1 MFEKSIDSVG
11 PSLIESYWKDNRYKL
26 YFSEPIQLSDS
37 ILFESQFD
45 SSWNPV
51 SFIFNE
57 KRDIDLLIQNDNK
70 IRFSGNNIKDY
81 YNNVFQDTLVELL
94 VSKRNLIRQD
104 VEFGGDIRGRIEFE
118 FFNEII
124 VEVRNIDS
132 NQISFVVS
140 RDGFFEFNSLSPG
153 KYLLRAFE
161 NKNLVNNE
169 VYFSGLWSPYNEAAT
184 FGIYPDTI
192 DVRSNWD
199 IENINFKISNFIK
212 E

>member
-1 MFEKSIDSVG
+1 MLLNFPLIFI
-11 PSLIESYWKDNRYKL
+11 SLKFR
-26 YFSEPIQLSDS
+26 
-37 ILFESQFD
+37 
-45 SSWNPV
+45 
-51 SFIFNE
+51 IFNFVI
-57 KRDIDLLIQNDNK
+57 KFLTISTFLL
-70 IRFSGNNIKDY
+70 
-81 YNNVFQDTLVELL
+81 LL
-94 VSKRNLIRQD
+94 KK
-104 VEFGGDIRGRIEFE
+104 

-161 NKNLVNNE
+161 NKNLINSE
-169 VYFSGLWSPYNEAAT
+169 VYFSGLWNPYNEAAT

>member
-1 MFEKSIDSVG
+1 MN
-11 PSLIESYWKDNRYKL
+11 PSLIPSG
-26 YFSEPIQLSDS
+26 IQFL
-37 ILFESQFD
+37 
-45 SSWNPV
+45 
-51 SFIFNE
+51 FIFNE

-70 IRFSGNNIKDY
+70 IRFSGYNIKDY

-94 VSKRNLIRQD
+94 VSKKNLIRQD
-104 VEFGGDIRGRIEFE
+104 VEFGGNIRGRIEFE